1 MGEGKKG
8 QNCPPQG
15 TEILTKDKV
24 RNGPNYAPKVPA
36 AEVFL
41 MVFSLMLEKNIYEN
55 YHLCSVLN
63 MDTTASGPISST
75 RRISQSHITSLQG
88 SPTAR
93 R

>member
-36 AEVFL
+36 AKVFL
-41 MVFSLMLEKNIYEN
+41 MVFSL
-55 YHLCSVLN
+55 VL
-63 MDTTASGPISST
+63 
-75 RRISQSHITSLQG
+75 
-88 SPTAR
+88 
-93 R
+93 